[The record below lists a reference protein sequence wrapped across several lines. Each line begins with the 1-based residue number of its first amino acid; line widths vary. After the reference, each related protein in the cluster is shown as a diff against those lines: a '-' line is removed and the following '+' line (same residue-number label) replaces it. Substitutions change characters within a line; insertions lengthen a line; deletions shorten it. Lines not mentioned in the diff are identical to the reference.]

1 MTTQNISLRERVYTA
16 ITRQSLLVANGV
28 YSLCDMSV
36 EDLRW
41 LYEQIGEHYIAEI
54 EADKVETATIGDTL
68 DKIRAIVADIES
80 KTGPI
85 DFRIG
90 GPEIMDSQSS
100 SDLELCG
107 RIRIVQAD
115 AFKIANTEE

>member
-16 ITRQSLLVANGV
+16 IARQSLLVADGV

-36 EDLRW
+36 EDLQW
-41 LYEQIGEHYIAEI
+41 LYEQIGECYIAEKNRTNG
-54 EADKVETATIGDTL
+54 ARPVVDL
-68 DKIRAIVADIES
+68 LKIYD
-80 KTGPI
+80 
-85 DFRIG
+85 
-90 GPEIMDSQSS
+90 PEIMDSQSS

-107 RIRIVQAD
+107 RMRIVQAE

>member
-16 ITRQSLLVANGV
+16 IAHQSLLVANGV
-28 YSLCDMSV
+28 YSLCDMSM

-41 LYEQIGEHYIAEI
+41 LYEQIGECYIAEKNGTNG
-54 EADKVETATIGDTL
+54 A
-68 DKIRAIVADIES
+68 RPIVDLL
-80 KTGPI
+80 
-85 DFRIG
+85 RVY

-107 RIRIVQAD
+107 RMRIVQAD